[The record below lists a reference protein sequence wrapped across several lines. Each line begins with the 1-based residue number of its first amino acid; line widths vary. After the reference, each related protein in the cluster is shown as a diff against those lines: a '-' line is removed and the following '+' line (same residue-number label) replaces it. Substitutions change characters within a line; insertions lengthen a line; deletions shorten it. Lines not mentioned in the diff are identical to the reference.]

1 MKCPR
6 IDKNDNYM
14 GERSSIGESEENQIG
29 EQGVRELSKLT
40 KFTKWQGVCVRYKR
54 IRDHLASN

>member
-6 IDKNDNYM
+6 IDKNDNYI
-14 GERSSIGESEENQIG
+14 GERSSIGESEENQI
-29 EQGVRELSKLT
+29 EKQGVRELSKLT
-40 KFTKWQGVCVRYKR
+40 KFTKWQGVCVRYER

>member
-1 MKCPR
+1 
-6 IDKNDNYM
+6 M

-40 KFTKWQGVCVRYKR
+40 KISKWQGVCVRYKR